1 MSEKNEKLIQ
11 ELHEAMDAE
20 LEKGAEEMD
29 TYKIRHI
36 VQLLKDLEQWEPFP
50 EDMEKEK
57 FFEEFD
63 KKYGMDLSKARAD
76 ADGSK
81 KVKSSVWKW
90 KTASVA
96 AGLVLAVG
104 IGNAA
109 TGLAIDKSLWQLVR
123 ENRHIA
129 YFYVIG
135 EDNESNKEEELVETQ
150 YEKYDDWESLKG
162 VMQESILIP
171 EYVPEGLKLERIER
185 MAMES
190 YTSVMADYQGENA
203 YLNFSCKCYKERGA
217 YGKNAVGKEIV
228 GEHISIGGK
237 NVQMRKEEEINIS
250 FIDNGIFYLIDTD
263 LEIEEVEK
271 FIESLK

>member
-57 FFEEFD
+57 FFEELD
-63 KKYGMDLSKARAD
+63 KKYGMDFSKARRD
-76 ADGSK
+76 ADGTK
-81 KVKSSVWKW
+81 KIKHCVLKW
-90 KTASVA
+90 KTAAVA
-96 AGLVLAVG
+96 AGLVLALG

-129 YFYVIG
+129 YFLVAG
-135 EDNESNKEEELVETQ
+135 KDDESNKEEFAEAQ
-150 YEKYDDWESLKG
+150 YEEYDDWEALKE

-171 EYVPEGLKLERIER
+171 EYVPEGLELKSIEK
-185 MAMES
+185 MAVES
-190 YTSVMADYQGENA
+190 YVSVMADYQGENA
-203 YLNFSCKCYKERGA
+203 YLNFSCTCYKKVGA
-217 YGKNAVGKEIV
+217 YGNNSVGKETV
-228 GEHISIGGK
+228 GEYVSIGGK
-237 NVQMRKEEEINIS
+237 DVQMRKEEEINIS
-250 FIDNGIFYLIDTD
+250 FTDNGIFYLIDTD